1 MQAGQFDEQ
10 SGYERSGDTLNAE
23 YFLDGSST
31 AKHSQSNVV
40 DNAIAGVRLT
50 LKGVTSAPAS
60 ITVGE
65 PAIDTSAITAKA
77 QAFVSA
83 YNAVVTAARADLTEK
98 SVPTATT
105 SFDAGKG
112 SLFGDTGL
120 LGMLSS
126 LRIQM
131 GEQAGR
137 PDRGRRPRPT
147 SASRCRR
154 RPGTSTQEAKDGKLA
169 FDSAKFAEAMTAD
182 SNKVKDLFAAF
193 STGLDTF
200 IKTQT
205 GTSGV
210 LDLRSKSADT
220 EIKRIDEQVARAED
234 RITAKEKRL
243 KAQFAAMEAAM
254 SQSQTQGAWLDG
266 QISAMN
272 NNR

>member
-1 MQAGQFDEQ
+1 M
-10 SGYERSGDTLNAE
+10 
-23 YFLDGSST
+23 
-31 AKHSQSNVV
+31 V

-83 YNAVVTAARADLTEK
+83 YNAVVTATRADLTEK
-98 SVPTATT
+98 SVPTAST

-131 GEQAGR
+131 GDKLAGLTGVDDLTDIGIAV
-137 PDRGRRPRPT
+137 PKAT
-147 SASRCRR
+147 
-154 RPGTSTQEAKDGKLA
+154 GTSTQEAKDGKLA

-220 EIKRIDEQVARAED
+220 EIKRIDEQIARAED

-254 SQSQTQGAWLDG
+254 AQSQTQGAWLDG
-266 QISAMN
+266 QITAMN
-272 NNR
+272 KNN